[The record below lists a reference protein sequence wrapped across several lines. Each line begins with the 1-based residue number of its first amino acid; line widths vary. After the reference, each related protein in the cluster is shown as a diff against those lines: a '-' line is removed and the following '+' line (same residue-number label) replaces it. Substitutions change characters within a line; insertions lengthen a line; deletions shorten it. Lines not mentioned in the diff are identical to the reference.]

1 MNTKDKKRI
10 YSIIITI
17 FLIAFSIYTKGHEIA
32 PPKEQVSSAA
42 TSSAIPIDK
51 SVKVEE
57 GKPVKVARIVDGDTL
72 VLINGEELR
81 YIGIDTPE
89 EFDPRK
95 PVQCYAVEAAERN
108 RQLVE
113 GKTIIFYKDVNK
125 YDKYGR
131 WLGYIYLE
139 DGTFVNEVLVNEG
152 FAFSYPYSPDT
163 SKTEIMTAAERHARL
178 NNLGLWSA
186 CKVTTLSTGRR
197 QTNPVK

>member
-1 MNTKDKKRI
+1 MKKRNISILISILLIVFGI
-10 YSIIITI
+10 YSQD
-17 FLIAFSIYTKGHEIA
+17 HEIV
-32 PPKEQVSSAA
+32 PPKKQVGGAA
-42 TSSAIPIDK
+42 KTAIPIDK

-57 GKPVKVARIVDGDTL
+57 GKPVKVARIIDGDTL

-95 PVQCYAVEAAERN
+95 PVQCFAVEAAERN

-113 GKTIIFYKDVNK
+113 GKTITFYKDVNK

-139 DGTFVNEVLVNEG
+139 DGTFLNAQLVSEG
-152 FAFSYPYSPDT
+152 FAFAYPYPPDV
-163 SKTEIMTAAERHARL
+163 SQSELIAAAERHARQ
-178 NNLGLWSA
+178 NNLGLWA
-186 CKVTTLSTGRR
+186 GCQVNTLSTGRE
-197 QTNPVK
+197 QTNSVK